1 MADIHEYMVEGDEY
15 LWSDT
20 SFTYIDPDDQ
30 SDSHSEG
37 SEGSSEYISSETSE
51 DRAFIV
57 SESEELDQMPEEL
70 SNTSGTESSAC
81 RSVGDEIHSET
92 SEEPPISRLYLVL
105 WYSWETADTTP
116 EF

>member
-20 SFTYIDPDDQ
+20 RFTYIDPDDQ

-37 SEGSSEYISSETSE
+37 SEDSSEYISSETSE

-92 SEEPPISRLYLVL
+92 SEVGRPRLIHLHA
-105 WYSWETADTTP
+105 T
-116 EF
+116 FN